1 MKKQRFVADPQPN
14 ICPDPKTSDTIPC
27 KYKKLPCQLGCVC
40 SSLHSE
46 KLPVEHCKNPNCMLE
61 TTCSQFGDPSHI
73 PKIVSIGINTKDT
86 NDVKMDQLKA
96 TPSSKPTSVR
106 SRSKVPAI
114 RPKKSVT
121 DKKQRKTTRQTSKVV
136 TSAIRWDPAID
147 ANDVKLKQECVV
159 LLPKFDRT
167 KYQMERILRD
177 VKLRA
182 TCSVL
187 VKRLQLKP
195 DQAIYCM
202 EHHMRNCLCFT
213 TTPIG

>member
-1 MKKQRFVADPQPN
+1 
-14 ICPDPKTSDTIPC
+14 
-27 KYKKLPCQLGCVC
+27 
-40 SSLHSE
+40 
-46 KLPVEHCKNPNCMLE
+46 MLE

-86 NDVKMDQLKA
+86 NDVEMDQLKA
-96 TPSSKPTSVR
+96 TPSSKPTSR
-106 SRSKVPAI
+106 SRAKVPAI
-114 RPKKSVT
+114 RPRKSMA
-121 DKKQRKTTRQTSKVV
+121 DKKPRKATRRTSKVV
-136 TSAIRWDPAID
+136 TSAIRWDPEID

-202 EHHMRNCLCFT
+202 EHNVRNCLCFKT
-213 TTPIG
+213 TTIG